1 MERNMVTIFRSFY
14 DAAKMLPDKETQADY
29 LMAILEYSFDGILP
43 DTGGIAGALFM
54 LAKPNIDSSIKKS
67 KAGQLGGQATQ
78 KQTESTEQANAK
90 QTSSTTEANAKQTAS
105 KPQANIG
112 DRSKDIGDKDVGD
125 ITPHTPLG
133 FDEFW
138 TRYPKKVGKQ
148 SALKSF
154 AKAIKTVDLQTL
166 LTAIDRQK
174 RSSQWSRDNGQ
185 YIPNPATWLNQGRW
199 EDELTAEPG
208 NIPDYDS
215 MEDLP

>member
-1 MERNMVTIFRSFY
+1 MERNMVKIFRSFY

-29 LMAILEYSFDGILP
+29 LMAILEYGFDGVLP
-43 DTGGIAGALFM
+43 DTGGIAGAMFL
-54 LAKPNIDSSIKKS
+54 LAKPNIDFSIKKS
-67 KAGQLGGQATQ
+67 EAGQLGGQATQ
-78 KQTESTEQANAK
+78 KQTASVTQAECK
-90 QTSSTTEANAKQTAS
+90 QTPSTTEANAKQTAS
-105 KPQANIG
+105 KPQPEIG
-112 DRSKDIGDKDVGD
+112 SRKKEVGSRSI
-125 ITPHTPLG
+125 PPLPPQG

-138 TRYPKKVGKQ
+138 SSYPKKVGKQ

>member
-1 MERNMVTIFRSFY
+1 MEGRNTIKFFRSFY
-14 DAAKMLPDKETQADY
+14 DAARMLDKETQADY
-29 LMAILEYSFDGILP
+29 LMAILRYGFDDELP
-43 DTGGIAGALFM
+43 SDNGVASAMFL
-54 LAKPNIDSSIKKS
+54 LVKPNIDASVKMSD
-67 KAGQLGGQATQ
+67 GGRRGGQASCKPTP
-78 KQTESTEQANAK
+78 SLPQAYDK
-90 QTSSTTEANAKQTAS
+90 PTAS
-105 KPQANIG
+105 VSQPEEGSRKKEVG
-112 DRSKDIGDKDVGD
+112 SRSI
-125 ITPHTPLG
+125 PPLPPLG

-138 TRYPKKVGKQ
+138 ASYPKKVGKQ

-199 EDELTAEPG
+199 EDELAAEPG
-208 NIPDYDS
+208 NVPDYDS